1 MTTSQPIRT
10 TREGVVRRRLGLD
23 LTERGNG
30 RGDVRVVAHLTAK
43 DRTGSGACPIG
54 TFLAVLQYIAKKI
67 QVLAHGAILNH

>member
-1 MTTSQPIRT
+1 MEFLCRQTGKS
-10 TREGVVRRRLGLD
+10 
-23 LTERGNG
+23 LTK
-30 RGDVRVVAHLTAK
+30 VVAHLTAK